1 MNVVFKRI
9 SVENFLSI
17 ADKILWE
24 LAGQGLVLIEGE
36 NKDSQAAD
44 SNGAGKSTLFEA
56 LVWCIWGKTVRGQTG
71 DAVVNRKVG
80 KNCSAFLEF
89 EYDGVSYTILRCRKH
104 EQKKNSLEFWCF
116 AGNTSQDLTQG
127 TMALTQEQ
135 IERVLGIDY
144 GTFIRGPMMPQGS
157 FKKFSEMTDSE
168 VKQVLEQALQIEQL
182 AEAQR
187 NAKQAI
193 SEVKLKQANLTSLMG
208 AKVMDLE
215 YAKSRIVKY
224 QQEDQEW
231 EHSKARRLGGIA
243 AEIKEQQEKRKKAL
257 EAATVLMGAGTDIDG
272 AIEVLKQSVED
283 AQATVKEVQAM
294 YNELHK
300 KWEDKEEAHMMNVDL
315 PIKGRQSAAERQRDE
330 LHKRIKKIEKLQ
342 GDCPTC
348 ERPIDASM
356 KSAALSTLQQN
367 ELQPVLDE
375 LKAIK
380 QELRQAYAVEKDI
393 KVKRDESLTRAQ
405 SFVVGAQTK
414 VEVFQ
419 RQVAE
424 AEKARSAVALID
436 DSIEKYQD
444 MLAKERQG
452 VSPFKEMISNE
463 QEEVVNQTKAIR
475 RIRAQLGSC
484 ELNLKHLEFWE
495 YGFGNKGLKS
505 LILESVTPFMNQ
517 RGAHYAQQLSG
528 GEIDIVFNT
537 QTVLK
542 SGEVREQFSVQVI
555 NENGADTYAGNSGG
569 EKGRADLGIN
579 FVVSDVVSSRARKA
593 FPQRFF
599 DEPFEGLD
607 ESGVDAVMAL
617 LADMAV
623 DAGSIFVIT
632 HQPGLKGLFDTTLT
646 MVKRNG
652 KSELRS

>member
-1 MNVVFKRI
+1 MNVIFQKI
-9 SVENFLSI
+9 SIRNFLSI
-17 ADKILWE
+17 ADEVQWE

-44 SNGAGKSTLFEA
+44 SNGSGKSTLFEA
-56 LVWCIWGKTVRGQTG
+56 LVWALWGRTVRGQTG

-80 KNCSAFLEF
+80 KDCSVFLEF
-89 EYDGVSYTILRCRKH
+89 EYDGVNYTILRCRKH
-104 EQKKNSLEFWCF
+104 EQQKNSLEFWCF

-135 IERVLGIDY
+135 IDKVLGIDY

-157 FKKFSEMTDSE
+157 FKKFSEMTDAE

-187 NAKQAI
+187 NTKQAI
-193 SEVKLKQANLTSLMG
+193 SEVKMKQAHLTSLMG
-208 AKVMDLE
+208 AKVLDLE
-215 YAKSRIVKY
+215 HAKSRIVKY
-224 QQEDQEW
+224 EQEDKEW
-231 EHSKARRLGGIA
+231 EHHKARRIGGIA
-243 AEIKEQQEKRKKAL
+243 AEIKEQQANRVKAL
-257 EAATVLMGAGTDIDG
+257 EAATLLMGAGTDIDG
-272 AIEVLKQSVED
+272 AITVLKECVKD
-283 AQATVKEVQAM
+283 AQDTVREVSAM
-294 YNELHK
+294 HAELHK
-300 KWEDKEEAHMMNVDL
+300 KWEDKEEAHLMNVTL
-315 PIKGRQSAAERQRDE
+315 PIKGKQSAAERQKEE
-330 LHKRIKKIEKLQ
+330 LHKRMAKIEKLQ

-348 ERPIDASM
+348 ERPIDPSM
-356 KSAALSTLQQN
+356 KSAALSTLQ
-367 ELQPVLDE
+367 DE
-375 LKAIK
+375 AQEVEDEMKALA
-380 QELRQAYAVEKDI
+380 QELREAGKVEQAI
-393 KVKRDESLTRAQ
+393 QVKRDESLTRAQ
-405 SFVVGAQTK
+405 TFVIGAQTK

-419 RQVAE
+419 KQVAE
-424 AEKARSAVALID
+424 AEKARSAVALLDDRID
-436 DSIEKYQD
+436 SLQT
-444 MLAKERQG
+444 MLNKERQE

-463 QEEVVNQTKAIR
+463 EDEVVKQTKATR
-475 RIRAQLGSC
+475 RLRAQIASC
-484 ELNLKHLEFWE
+484 EVKLKHLEFWE
-495 YGFGNKGLKS
+495 VGFGNKGLKS

-517 RGAHYAQQLSG
+517 RGAHYAQHLSG
-528 GEIDIVFNT
+528 GEIEIVFNT

-542 SGEVREQFSVQVI
+542 SGETREQFSVQVV

-579 FVVSDVVSSRARKA
+579 FVLSDVVSSRARKA

-617 LADMAV
+617 LASMAV

-632 HQPGLKGLFDTTLT
+632 HQPGLKGLFDKTLT
-646 MVKRNG
+646 MTKRNG